1 MKKTVAAMD
10 GVTDAQQR
18 DMEELIRQKGSQVV
32 AHVLY
37 ALRDGLDPETFA
49 HCIEILEE
57 K

>member
-1 MKKTVAAMD
+1 
-10 GVTDAQQR
+10 
-18 DMEELIRQKGSQVV
+18 MEELIRQKGSQVV